1 MAGKSY
7 IDCWP
12 IYARHV
18 VCVKFPFGTL
28 PPRRMLLLVAQWQDP
43 FSLQLQPRLHFII
56 FSRAHTPEHTS
67 ARSTHTLL
75 LLRPLSPAI
84 PRHTHS
90 PLSCGAAIGC
100 ALVLVASIGHA
111 QRELP
116 AEGVACLCVCAQR
129 YMRRGLAAV
138 RTFPR
143 MRSHGNPSVPLLSV
157 AFGAFQHWMSLLSS
171 GRRGSISSSSSQTA
185 VSACF
190 DRNNEAELRER
201 SGSEVWGK
209 CDVKTVRQSEN

>member
-43 FSLQLQPRLHFII
+43 FSLQLQLQPRLHFII

-67 ARSTHTLL
+67 AHSTHTLL

-90 PLSCGAAIGC
+90 LLPFCASIGC
-100 ALVLVASIGHA
+100 ALVLVASAGHA

-138 RTFPR
+138 RISPGCAR
-143 MRSHGNPSVPLLSV
+143 MEIQACPFCLLHSAPSRIGFLCSAAAEV
-157 AFGAFQHWMSLLSS
+157 AA
-171 GRRGSISSSSSQTA
+171 
-185 VSACF
+185 SAAAAAKQLFRLVFIEIMKQSCGGK
-190 DRNNEAELRER
+190 LRER
-201 SGSEVWGK
+201 SGSDVGEV
-209 CDVKTVRQSEN
+209 

>member
-43 FSLQLQPRLHFII
+43 FSLQLQLRLHFII
-56 FSRAHTPEHTS
+56 FSRAHTPEHTR
-67 ARSTHTLL
+67 AHRTHTLL
-75 LLRPLSPAI
+75 RLHPLSPAI

-90 PLSCGAAIGC
+90 PLRCGAAIGC
-100 ALVLVASIGHA
+100 ALVLVALSGHA

-116 AEGVACLCVCAQR
+116 AEGVAFQCVCVCVCTPLHAQRSRCCAHFSPGCAHMGIHACPFCLLHSVPSKTGCLCS
-129 YMRRGLAAV
+129 AAAD
-138 RTFPR
+138 
-143 MRSHGNPSVPLLSV
+143 V
-157 AFGAFQHWMSLLSS
+157 AA
-171 GRRGSISSSSSQTA
+171 
-185 VSACF
+185 SAAAKQLF
-190 DRNNEAELRER
+190 WLVLIEIM
-201 SGSEVWGK
+201 K
-209 CDVKTVRQSEN
+209 QSC